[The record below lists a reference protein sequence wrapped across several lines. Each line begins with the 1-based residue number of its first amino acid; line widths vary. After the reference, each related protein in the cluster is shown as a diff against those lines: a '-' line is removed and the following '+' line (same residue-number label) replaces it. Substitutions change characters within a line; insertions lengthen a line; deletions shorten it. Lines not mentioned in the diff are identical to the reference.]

1 MIIAIGATFWS
12 AMTMACGL
20 AQSFGQLFLARTA
33 VGAGEASLN
42 PAGYSIISDY
52 FPPERRAKPMGVF
65 IMGATIGSAL
75 VMFVGGAF
83 VTYLTTNEITWTT
96 PWGVVLKPWQIA
108 FVIAGL
114 PGFFVTLMILLFLR
128 EPPRRGHADES
139 RCRGGGAGA
148 AAARPASI
156 PIKDVVA
163 YLGNHW
169 KVYLPIFLGFGLV
182 LMWHMGKTLWAAT
195 YLIRTFGWSAKE
207 AGFALGMIAL
217 LFTSSGAVCGG
228 WLADRLAKR
237 GYRDAHLRAAFI
249 GTMIG
254 LPFAIAATML
264 QDATLAMVIFAPT
277 YFFGAFPF
285 ALAPAAISTITPN
298 QLRGQLTALYLFTIN
313 LLGFGVGPAFIGFV
327 TDNVFKDEKMVGY
340 SISLSPPSP
349 FRSHSC

>member
-1 MIIAIGATFWS
+1 M
-12 AMTMACGL
+12 
-20 AQSFGQLFLARTA
+20 
-33 VGAGEASLN
+33 
-42 PAGYSIISDY
+42 
-52 FPPERRAKPMGVF
+52 
-65 IMGATIGSAL
+65 
-75 VMFVGGAF
+75 
-83 VTYLTTNEITWTT
+83 
-96 PWGVVLKPWQIA
+96 LKPWQIA
-108 FVIAGL
+108 FVIAGM

-128 EPPRRGHADES
+128 EPPRRGMLTQA
-139 RCRGGGAGA
+139 GVVGA
-148 AAARPASI
+148 APGAPAARPASI
-156 PIKDVVA
+156 PVKDVVA

-264 QDATLAMVIFAPT
+264 QNATLAMVIFAPT

-298 QLRGQLTALYLFTIN
+298 QLRGQLTALYLFTVN
-313 LLGFGVGPAFIGFV
+313 LLGFGIGPAFIGFV
-327 TDNVFKDEKMVGY
+327 TDHVFKDEKMVGY
-340 SISLSPPSP
+340 SISVVAALAVPIALVLIWRAMGQYAQEAEGMS
-349 FRSHSC
+349 RSAAATA